1 MGQGRTEAAGRAL
14 QALGAPAEALRAL
27 QAEAQGARTAAE
39 ASTTWQLLQTPAVR
53 AELKL
58 GAHLHTSAAD
68 DNIIPLRP
76 VGFVHCAML
85 QGTSASGGHSKVFFH
100 QALQSFLR
108 DGSSVR
114 FDQCQSLGCHH

>member
-27 QAEAQGARTAAE
+27 QAEAQGARTAAV

-58 GAHLHTSAAD
+58 GAPLHTRAAG
-68 DNIIPLRP
+68 DNLIMSRP
-76 VGFVHCAML
+76 VGYVHCAML
-85 QGTSASGGHSKVFFH
+85 PG
-100 QALQSFLR
+100 L
-108 DGSSVR
+108 
-114 FDQCQSLGCHH
+114 